1 MLLLLIASVPLVLA
15 SVAFSAPTSAPTAA
29 IEAAVSQAPTA
40 TTTATTAAAANA
52 GDGLD
57 VPTLAVDAG
66 SLSVAQLVCNGRCSG
81 LSTFWRDVG
90 NEWSALPPEAG
101 GAVRCQAV
109 RRHAATVRCALDLWD
124 EPSCLDIRKEFVD
137 LSMNCTSWGVDVAE
151 DAVGDGMPGMYEN
164 SGHGAVLLK
173 MFTGSPKVKCQRE
186 CDNEASC
193 AAYDFDL
200 PRQLCRLWSSCP
212 ACARAKDNCPWNVY
226 EKPGATHVATS
237 VPSGGKGCG
246 AVHGGD
252 EGSTYFLAP
261 TEEQPQNKTSS
272 SSGQVAIALGG
283 AQKTGERSITALT
296 TLLAA
301 AAAALGQLRAA

>member
-151 DAVGDGMPGMYEN
+151 DAVGDEQWPRCRAPEDVHRVAEGQMPAGMRQRGKLCSLRLRPAKAAVPLVVILSGM
-164 SGHGAVLLK
+164 
-173 MFTGSPKVKCQRE
+173 R
-186 CDNEASC
+186 
-193 AAYDFDL
+193 
-200 PRQLCRLWSSCP
+200 
-212 ACARAKDNCPWNVY
+212 AC
-226 EKPGATHVATS
+226 
-237 VPSGGKGCG
+237 
-246 AVHGGD
+246 
-252 EGSTYFLAP
+252 EG
-261 TEEQPQNKTSS
+261 
-272 SSGQVAIALGG
+272 
-283 AQKTGERSITALT
+283 
-296 TLLAA
+296 
-301 AAAALGQLRAA
+301 